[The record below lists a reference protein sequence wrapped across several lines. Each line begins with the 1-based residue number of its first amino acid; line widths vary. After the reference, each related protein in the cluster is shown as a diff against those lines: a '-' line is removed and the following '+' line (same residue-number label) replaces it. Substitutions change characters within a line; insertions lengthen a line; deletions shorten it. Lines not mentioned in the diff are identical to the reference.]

1 MNKVTPPAEELKN
14 RHWTTLG
21 ELHGDEKALAVK
33 HSEFYSKP
41 EEFFQNEQ
49 NKKFSLTGDANIISE
64 AAGFVELK
72 VKENGEDNG
81 FSRRDF
87 LKLSGAAMVFA
98 TAGCGLRPAEKIIP
112 YINQPEEIMLG
123 VPNYYAS
130 ASGSAAGNGVLIK
143 TREGRPIKIE
153 GNPNHPLSHGKL
165 DARGQ
170 YDIFNLYDPD
180 RLTGPVKM
188 VGGQPAVISWGA
200 ADGEIAEALKASR
213 GRIAVLTG
221 TVHGPAR
228 QKVIADFCESF
239 GAMHFSYDAWS
250 CETTRKA
257 QEISYGAAALPSY
270 HFDKAEYVLCLEADP
285 LGTGY
290 SSLEW
295 QTAFGKLRH
304 VKDHKLN
311 KLVSVDC
318 TTSFTASNADERV
331 RVKPGM
337 SLSVAL
343 AIANTLA
350 VAGRSVVE
358 LDGGIMS
365 AVSRSSAAQIEGQLN
380 LEQGTIAKIAN
391 DLWQAKGKSIV
402 FGGESL
408 DLQLAAALLN
418 AMLGNDGVTVDG
430 NGAPSQQATGSLV
443 GLMDLI
449 GRMNGGQID
458 VLITYGTNPGYTL
471 PEAAGF
477 ANALKNVKTKVHL
490 GDRGDETGRLA
501 DYLLPGLHWLENWG
515 DAEPQVGLY
524 SVIQPT
530 VMPLHDCRGAE
541 ESLIKF
547 AQTAGVDGLGKV
559 EGGWHDYLMNVW
571 REKVYNP
578 AIFAAGDFTTF
589 WQGTLR
595 DGYVDLRKAPTART
609 YSSAGLAEL
618 RAPRESTE
626 LQLVVMPS
634 PWLTDDGNTNNAWL
648 LELPHPVGRVNWTN
662 YANLAPKTASA
673 LGLRDG
679 DYVKLS
685 VGDQTIEVPVHVQP
699 GDVANVLTIESGWG
713 RRNVGR
719 VGNHVG
725 GNAFA
730 LCSIMNGLLTTAG
743 ETVVIEK
750 TGKWERLPD
759 VQGHNYTEG
768 RPIVAEAP
776 FEAYLNNPEAGHWH
790 EHELFS
796 LYPEWEYKGNKWGM
810 VIDQTACIGCNACI
824 AACSVENNIPVV
836 GVDQIRKGREMH
848 WIRIDRYYSGDEND
862 PEFTY
867 QPMLCQHCDNASCE
881 TVCPVVATIHSEEG
895 LNLQVYNRC
904 VGTRYCSN
912 NCPYKVRRFNWHEF
926 TFAAYEPHPLNLA
939 LNPEVTVREKGVME
953 KCTFCTQRIRE
964 GKEKAK
970 QFNRPVLDSDVK
982 TACQQTC
989 PTNAITFGN
998 TNNPESQVSQMR
1010 KDPRAYT
1017 VIAEVNTRP
1026 QVTYY
1031 TKLRNRAARKTDLY
1045 LESHGGGGHGETHAE
1060 EGGHHS

>member
-1 MNKVTPPAEELKN
+1 MRSSRTSGTSAKDSSASDCHGPVETMDKVYQYRKLNMGDCLAVPPSERWPDRLQRVPPMSQEHSMNKVTPPAEELKN

-912 NCPYKVRRFNWHEF
+912 NCPYKVRRFN
-926 TFAAYEPHPLNLA
+926 LA
-939 LNPEVTVREKGVME
+939 
-953 KCTFCTQRIRE
+953 RIHFRGLRTASSE
-964 GKEKAK
+964 SRAES
-970 QFNRPVLDSDVK
+970 RSDS
-982 TACQQTC
+982 A
-989 PTNAITFGN
+989 
-998 TNNPESQVSQMR
+998 
-1010 KDPRAYT
+1010 
-1017 VIAEVNTRP
+1017 
-1026 QVTYY
+1026 
-1031 TKLRNRAARKTDLY
+1031 
-1045 LESHGGGGHGETHAE
+1045 
-1060 EGGHHS
+1060 